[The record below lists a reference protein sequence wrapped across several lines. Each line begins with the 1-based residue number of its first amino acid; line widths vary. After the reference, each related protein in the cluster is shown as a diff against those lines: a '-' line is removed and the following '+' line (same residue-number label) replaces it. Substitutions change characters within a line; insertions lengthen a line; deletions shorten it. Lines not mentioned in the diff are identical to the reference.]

1 MKKRSINKN
10 IHIQHS
16 HLIGLT
22 GGICCGKTTVAEM
35 FKSLGAKVIDA
46 DGIAKKLTRPHTPAW
61 QEVVREFGEE
71 FLLPDNNLDRGKIA
85 HEVFR
90 KKEKLQALNK
100 IMHPMILDEIK
111 RELEEIKNKAPK
123 AIVILD
129 APLLIE
135 LGFQDF
141 VEKLIVVSVDE
152 KTQVERIIKR
162 DNSSGTEALLRIKSQ
177 MPVSEKI
184 KFADYV
190 IDNSGS
196 RDETFKMVKKIF
208 SELAGIENSQKK

>member
-10 IHIQHS
+10 INIQRPR
-16 HLIGLT
+16 LIGLT

-35 FKSLGAKVIDA
+35 FKRLGAKVIDA
-46 DGIAKKLTRPHTPAW
+46 DRIARELTKPHMPAW
-61 QEVVREFGEE
+61 QEIVREFGEE
-71 FLLPDNNLDRGKIA
+71 ILLPDNNLDRGKIA
-85 HEVFR
+85 REIFR

-100 IMHPMILDEIK
+100 IMHPKIQDSIK
-111 RELEEIKNKAPK
+111 KEYEEIRNEAPEVL
-123 AIVILD
+123 VILD

-135 LGFQDF
+135 VGDRNI

-152 KTQVERIIKR
+152 KTQLKRIMER
-162 DNSSGTEALLRIKSQ
+162 DNSLPTDALLRIKSQ

-196 RDETFKMVKKIF
+196 RDEIFEAVKKIF
-208 SELAGIENSQKK
+208 SELCGSGKT

>member
-10 IHIQHS
+10 INIQRPR
-16 HLIGLT
+16 LIGLT

-35 FKSLGAKVIDA
+35 FKSLGAKIIDA
-46 DGIAKKLTRPHTPAW
+46 DRIARELTKPHMPAW
-61 QEVVREFGEE
+61 QEIVREFGEE
-71 FLLPDNNLDRGKIA
+71 ILLPDGNLDRGKISR
-85 HEVFR
+85 EVFGR
-90 KKEKLQALNK
+90 KEKLQVLNK
-100 IMHPMILDEIK
+100 IMHPKIQDRIK
-111 RELEEIKNKAPK
+111 REHEEIRNEAPEVL
-123 AIVILD
+123 VILD

-135 LGFQDF
+135 VGDRDI

-162 DNSSGTEALLRIKSQ
+162 DNSSETDALLKIKSQ

-196 RDETFKMVKKIF
+196 RDEIFEAVKKIF
-208 SELAGIENSQKK
+208 SELSVSGKT

>member
-1 MKKRSINKN
+1 
-10 IHIQHS
+10 
-16 HLIGLT
+16 
-22 GGICCGKTTVAEM
+22 
-35 FKSLGAKVIDA
+35 
-46 DGIAKKLTRPHTPAW
+46 
-61 QEVVREFGEE
+61 
-71 FLLPDNNLDRGKIA
+71 
-85 HEVFR
+85 
-90 KKEKLQALNK
+90 
-100 IMHPMILDEIK
+100 MILDEIK

-141 VEKLIVVSVDE
+141 VEKLIVVSVDK
-152 KTQVERIIKR
+152 KTQVERTIKR
-162 DNSSGTEALLRIKSQ
+162 DNSSETEALLRIKSQ

-184 KFADYV
+184 KFADYI

-196 RDETFKMVKKIF
+196 RDETSKMVKKIF